1 MNRSRIA
8 RCLACFA
15 LLAAVLTGLLES
27 SAVLAA
33 QEASNGPILSP
44 LSEEE
49 PQSEEQASEEPPIE
63 FSCKFPTLEGVA
75 GDIFEFEVNITP
87 STDEYAVKYDFN
99 VTAPPGWEAG
109 VWGAYPK
116 KRVSSI
122 DFRGERVHS
131 ETIEVRA
138 VPLPGERP
146 EPGDYVI
153 TLEVE
158 SGDIKASL
166 DLTAVVTY
174 RYEFGMY
181 TETGRLN
188 AQVKAGEDNHI
199 SILLINTGTGAIED
213 LALSSDKPEGWSVT
227 FNPEKIDSL
236 EPGLRREVDVV
247 IKPPKK
253 AIAGDYLTTL
263 KAGSERGFDS
273 LELRVTV
280 LTSTLWGWAGIGI
293 AAGVITGLVVLF
305 RRLGRR

>member
-15 LLAAVLTGLLES
+15 LLLAVLTGLLGG

-33 QEASNGPILSP
+33 QEDSNGPILSP

-49 PQSEEQASEEPPIE
+49 PQSEGPPVE
-63 FSCKFPTLEGVA
+63 LTCKFPTIEGIA
-75 GDIFEFEVNITP
+75 GDIFEFEVYIQP
-87 STDEYAVKYDFN
+87 STDEYASKYDFN

-109 VWGAYPK
+109 VWGDYPE

-131 ETIEVRA
+131 ETVKVKA
-138 VPLPGERP
+138 VSLPGKRP
-146 EPGDYVI
+146 EPGDYLI
-153 TLEVE
+153 TLELE
-158 SGDIKASL
+158 SGDIKASI

-174 RYEFGMY
+174 RYEFSMF

-236 EPGLRREVDVV
+236 EPGLKREVDVV

-263 KAGSERGFDS
+263 KAGSEHGSDR